1 MSTDPTE
8 ERQDPLL
15 LLPPPVRREL
25 DLNTAADPMLLWGR
39 VAAEENECW
48 ADFYQRDPE
57 CCEHNWPPLDE
68 DEPQCLGCG
77 LAYADW
83 SE

>member
-1 MSTDPTE
+1 MPTNRVE
-8 ERQDPLL
+8 GWQDALL
-15 LLPPPVRREL
+15 TRPPDRLEI
-25 DLNTAADPMLLWGR
+25 DLNTAADPVSLWGR
-39 VAAEENECW
+39 IAAEYSECW
-48 ADFYQRDPE
+48 DGFFKGDLN

-77 LAYADW
+77 LNYAEW